1 MYKKASREK
10 AEPTVLTTTRIDPET
25 RSELEELA
33 WQNRTSLSYET
44 KEAIRRGLLARVEE
58 LQKLALEKAEEK
70 GQIQRVCP
78 SCGTSRD

>member
-10 AEPTVLTTTRIDPET
+10 TEPTVLTTTRIDTET

-44 KEAIRRGLLARVEE
+44 KEAIRRGLLARIEE
-58 LQKLALEKAEEK
+58 VQKLALEKAEEK

-78 SCGTSRD
+78 RCGTARD